1 MKWLE
6 IIELRAVH
14 VDQHALHHRIARL
27 LDKMKDEKVI
37 RIFIN
42 VRVETDWSI
51 HVQHDSEKVE
61 THGSEAGRRLR
72 EIVNQFGLVNH
83 SIWIEQY

>member
-14 VDQHALHHRIARL
+14 IDQHALHQQIAWL
-27 LDKMKDEKVI
+27 LNKMKEDKVVKI
-37 RIFIN
+37 YIK
-42 VRVETDWSI
+42 VRVDTDWSI

-61 THGSEAGRRLR
+61 THGSEVARRLR
-72 EIVNQFGLVNH
+72 EIIKQFGLVNH
-83 SIWIEQY
+83 SIWLEQY